1 MAAELWNVVKLQLV
15 TSCGPPSKV
24 ASRRASNQDLNNSG
38 LGDRR
43 TNVFSFETR
52 QGKELRENVPVCFQ
66 ARRTSPALK
75 RDRAKT
81 SKTFPGPLLN
91 AVNEASFQTRRSKT
105 AAQEI
110 TTWLLHVTRQPVS
123 KFFQTAY
130 VSVTAIQN
138 RPAGRFPRSYCS
150 YCAEQHVPDK

>member
-1 MAAELWNVVKLQLV
+1 MNLELAGPNEFGAGGCRALERGEASTRDQLWR
-15 TSCGPPSKV
+15 PASKV
-24 ASRRASNQDLNNSG
+24 ASRRASNQDLNSSG
-38 LGDRR
+38 FGDRR

-81 SKTFPGPLLN
+81 SKLFPGLLLN

-105 AAQEI
+105 AAQDV
-110 TTWLLHVTRQPVS
+110 TNWLLHVT
-123 KFFQTAY
+123 
-130 VSVTAIQN
+130 
-138 RPAGRFPRSYCS
+138 
-150 YCAEQHVPDK
+150 